1 MLAGIIA
8 NGSGSGGYKV
18 RRFGRQY
25 YAAGDSS
32 GEGRTEKTGEVEGEG
47 AVSARETAEW
57 LEAM

>member
-18 RRFGRQY
+18 RRFGREY
-25 YAAGDSS
+25 YPAGDRL
-32 GEGRTEKTGEVEGEG
+32 GEGQREKTGEVEGEG
-47 AVSARETAEW
+47 AVSARETAEK